1 MEKNFE
7 ESIENLEEIIKE
19 LESGKLTLDESM
31 DKFKQGV
38 ELAKAC
44 NKKLQDAEKSIKLLV
59 ENPDGSVEE
68 QDFEVKGE

>member
-7 ESIENLEEIIKE
+7 ESIESLEEIIKE

-31 DKFKQGV
+31 EKFKQGV